1 MQKKPDSR
9 YSKLATTYCGHL
21 LDNLLQEELQM
32 ALRVSSEEDVGG
44 GAASDEG
51 VHVVKPADKKKIGLG
66 AVNEEGSIVLGDSD
80 DEGNCL
86 ESGIRFLIF
95 LFDVIILIRSCACP
109 LPQLCLNCCS

>member
-1 MQKKPDSR
+1 
-9 YSKLATTYCGHL
+9 
-21 LDNLLQEELQM
+21 M

-51 VHVVKPADKKKIGLG
+51 VHVVQPADKKKAGLG
-66 AVNEEGSIVLGDSD
+66 VDNEEASIVLGDSD

-86 ESGIRFLIF
+86 ESGIHIPVF
-95 LFDVIILIRSCACP
+95 LFYVIILIRSRACP

>member
-1 MQKKPDSR
+1 MSAEEARFQVLESR
-9 YSKLATTYCGHL
+9 HHLTGGHL
-21 LDNLLQEELQM
+21 PDNLLQEELQM

-51 VHVVKPADKKKIGLG
+51 VHVVKPADKKKTGLG

-95 LFDVIILIRSCACP
+95 LFDVIILIRSCAV
-109 LPQLCLNCCS
+109 LKEISE

>member
-1 MQKKPDSR
+1 
-9 YSKLATTYCGHL
+9 
-21 LDNLLQEELQM
+21 M

-80 DEGNCL
+80 DEGNFL
-86 ESGIRFLIF
+86 ESGTF

-109 LPQLCLNCCS
+109 LPQLCLNCCSR

>member
-1 MQKKPDSR
+1 
-9 YSKLATTYCGHL
+9 
-21 LDNLLQEELQM
+21 M

-51 VHVVKPADKKKIGLG
+51 VHVVKPADNKKAGLG
-66 AVNEEGSIVLGDSD
+66 AVNEEGFIVLGDRD

-86 ESGIRFLIF
+86 ESGIRFPVF
-95 LFDVIILIRSCACP
+95 LFNVIILIKRCVCP